1 MYKVPRW
8 LAVAAALSIS
18 FDASHAADRLAGITV
33 DAGSKARWDCPVGV
47 DLPSRIRSAQPM
59 NLVEIRGDG
68 VAPVPCQV
76 EPGEPA
82 RLWFV
87 LSGQTPAR
95 SARVSELRSGK
106 GDRRPVI
113 AMELKSDTLEL
124 SVAGSPF
131 FTYNHGHV
139 VPPEGVRP
147 EYIRSGYIH
156 PMFSPSGLLI
166 TEDFPDDHHHH
177 KGVWFP
183 WTKTEFDGHAV
194 DFWNLGG
201 KKEKRGTV
209 QFAGFESFENGPV
222 YARFKV
228 KHEFVDLTQG
238 EDGKIALNE
247 VWDVRVWTA
256 GGPEAGYWIWDIT
269 SQQRCA
275 SDSPLVLKA
284 YRYGGLAYR
293 GPKEWKA
300 AYYRVLTSEGKTKKD
315 GHATRAKWCAH
326 SGASA
331 GKWTTVLTMCHPKNE
346 RFPEP
351 MRIWPQ
357 NGAFFNWVP
366 PQKKDLTI
374 APGETHTF
382 RYRFYIHQG
391 EIDGERSES
400 AWQDFAEPPVATLTT
415 AP

>member
-1 MYKVPRW
+1 MCKTLRW
-8 LAVAAALSIS
+8 LAVAAILSL
-18 FDASHAADRLAGITV
+18 SHDGAYAADPLARIVVAAGAKARRDCPTGVELPAGIR
-33 DAGSKARWDCPVGV
+33 AW
-47 DLPSRIRSAQPM
+47 QPL

-68 VAPVPCQV
+68 VAPLPCQV
-76 EPGEPA
+76 EPGKPA

-87 LSGQTPAR
+87 LSGDTPAGSKR
-95 SARVSELRSGK
+95 TYELRRGK
-106 GDRRPVI
+106 GERGTVI
-113 AMELKSDTLEL
+113 DMDLKADTLEL
-124 SVAGSPF
+124 RFAGAPF

-139 VPPEGVRP
+139 VPPAGIGP
-147 EYIRSGYIH
+147 EFTRSGYIH

-166 TEDFPDDHHHH
+166 TEDFPADHHHH

-183 WTKTEFDGHAV
+183 WTKTEFDGHPV
-194 DFWNLGG
+194 DFWNLGS
-201 KKEKRGTV
+201 KQGTV

-238 EDGKIALNE
+238 TDGKIALDE
-247 VWDVRVWTA
+247 VWDVRVWTV
-256 GGPEAGYWIWDIT
+256 GGPAAGYWIWDIT
-269 SQQRCA
+269 SEHRCA

-293 GPKEWKA
+293 GAKEWKGEN
-300 AYYRVLTSEGKTKKD
+300 YKLLTSEGKSKKN

-326 SGASA
+326 SGAIK
-331 GKWTTVLTMCHPKNE
+331 GKWTTVIAMCHPRNE

-351 MRIWPQ
+351 MRIWAE

-366 PQKKDLTI
+366 PQKKDLII

-382 RYRFYIHQG
+382 RYRFYIH
-391 EIDGERSES
+391 DGEFDRDRSES
-400 AWQDFAEPPVATLTT
+400 AWRDFAEPPVATLKL
-415 AP
+415 AG